1 MTALIEGALAD
12 NVTDVLLENTGV
24 APATRQQLT
33 ELLESD
39 PALVELIVEWG
50 ANDTEVRGKL
60 ADLVVRDLGVR
71 DRWPSFA
78 DNADLDV
85 LCAQVDAAA
94 RLRGWAVRS

>member
-1 MTALIEGALAD
+1 MTAMIEGALAD
-12 NVTDVLLENTGV
+12 SITDVLLENTGV

-33 ELLESD
+33 QLLESD
-39 PALVELIVEWG
+39 PGLLDLIVEWG

-60 ADLVVRDLGVR
+60 AGLVVRSLGIR

-78 DNADLDV
+78 DNADLDA

-94 RLRGWAVRS
+94 RLRGWTVQG